1 MVLNK
6 KRYKIAKNPKY
17 DGYQSAL
24 ANMVY
29 KCFYKKPGS
38 GEKSSVTE
46 EVSQELHKAVIKK
59 LKEINKSLCEIKY
72 KVLTAD
78 LAEI

>member
-1 MVLNK
+1 
-6 KRYKIAKNPKY
+6 
-17 DGYQSAL
+17 
-24 ANMVY
+24 MVY